1 MTPGQFVGL
10 FAKEKR
16 DMLESYLKG
25 TDTAVAALIKAMNLS
40 ARELKALRAVLDG
53 VLTDAFHT
61 VLLALDGAASLG
73 GEQVTYS
80 LRDEDGNELTG
91 GEIEASAWEQF
102 HGADG
107 PSKA

>member
-1 MTPGQFVGL
+1 
-10 FAKEKR
+10 
-16 DMLESYLKG
+16 
-25 TDTAVAALIKAMNLS
+25 
-40 ARELKALRAVLDG
+40 
-53 VLTDAFHT
+53 
-61 VLLALDGAASLG
+61 LG